1 MPAPLL
7 VLGTR
12 NRKKG
17 LELLE
22 LLAPL
27 GLAVQTL
34 ADFPNSIEID
44 EDRDTFA
51 GNASKKAVDQA
62 LHLKQWVL
70 GEDSGLSVDAL
81 KGAPGVYSARFSGE
95 GATDEKNNQKLIA
108 ELAGVPLEKRT
119 AHYTCYAVLADAAGQ
134 VRFECQGECHGRILL
149 EPEGEGG
156 FGYDPYFEIVEYHM
170 TFGRLAPAVK
180 RALSHR
186 GRALRQLVPEIS
198 RLLASGEWR

>member
-1 MPAPLL
+1 MASPLL

-27 GLAVQTL
+27 GLDVKTL
-34 ADFPNSIEID
+34 ADYPDSIEID
-44 EDRDTFA
+44 EDRDTFQ
-51 GNASKKAVDQA
+51 GNATKKAVDQA

-70 GEDSGLSVDAL
+70 GEDSGLSVHAL
-81 KGAPGVYSARFSGE
+81 KGEPGVFSARYSGP

-108 ELAGVPLEKRT
+108 ALEGVPLEKRG
-119 AHYTCYAVLADAAGQ
+119 AHYTCYAVLSDPRGQ
-134 VRFECQGECHGRILL
+134 VRFECHGECHGRILSVAD
-149 EPEGEGG
+149 GEGG

-186 GRALRQLVPEIS
+186 GRALRQLVPEIGRILS
-198 RLLASGEWR
+198 ADEWK

>member
-51 GNASKKAVDQA
+51 GNATKKAVDQA

-108 ELAGVPLEKRT
+108 ELAGVPLDKRT
-119 AHYTCYAVLADAAGQ
+119 AHYTCYAVLADATGK

-149 EPEGEGG
+149 EPDGEGG

-198 RLLASGEWR
+198 RLLAAGEWR